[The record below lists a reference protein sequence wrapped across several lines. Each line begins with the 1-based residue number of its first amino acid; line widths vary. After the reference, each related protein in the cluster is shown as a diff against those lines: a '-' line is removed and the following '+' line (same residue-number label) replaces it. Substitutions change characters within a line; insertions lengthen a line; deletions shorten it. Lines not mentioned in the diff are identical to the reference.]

1 MSPKRPAKKTPPKP
15 AGKDRV
21 SDPERG
27 GNDKV
32 KKQPKNGPR
41 VDPDDPVE
49 EASWESF
56 PASDPPSFNPAPKSR
71 PGADDDDKR
80 S

>member
-1 MSPKRPAKKTPPKP
+1 MSPKRPATRNPRKP
-15 AGKDRV
+15 AAKDRKPDRQPAV
-21 SDPERG
+21 P
-27 GNDKV
+27 V
-32 KKQPKNGPR
+32 TAKKQPRNGPR
-41 VDPDDPVE
+41 VDPNDPVE

-71 PGADDDDKR
+71 PGDDDKR